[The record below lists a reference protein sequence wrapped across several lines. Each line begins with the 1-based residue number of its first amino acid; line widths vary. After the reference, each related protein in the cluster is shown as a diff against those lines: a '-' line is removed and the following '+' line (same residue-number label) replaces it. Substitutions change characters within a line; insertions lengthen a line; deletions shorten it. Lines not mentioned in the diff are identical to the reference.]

1 MQGYNVSTYSAS
13 YQSKLKKGWVV
24 TDGGLQISPYGSI
37 VIAQPYVSHPYHD
50 KSMISRLLKSQV
62 ISCSIA
68 RLLLSFS
75 VRFYNI
81 LSTVIFLFLCH

>member
-50 KSMISRLLKSQV
+50 KS
-62 ISCSIA
+62 
-68 RLLLSFS
+68 
-75 VRFYNI
+75 
-81 LSTVIFLFLCH
+81 ST